1 MTLLWIAD
9 AVAIAI
15 LIGAIATASSARAVL
30 LMRSDD
36 SERLLKWAQWAL
48 TALLVAA
55 LWAFAIHM
63 GAFE

>member
-1 MTLLWIAD
+1 MTLLWIVD
-9 AVAIAI
+9 AVVIAT
-15 LIGAIATASSARAVL
+15 LIGAITTASSARAVL

-36 SERLLKWAQWAL
+36 SEKLLKWAQWGL
-48 TALLVAA
+48 TALLISA